1 LWNYARDVD
10 AAFVKTF
17 DGAREPAVAEYER
30 FLFYRGLG
38 DSRLPLRL
46 SSARGGTL
54 AVDREPS
61 LGAGIRHVYVIRIEN
76 GRGVYRYRPGLRPG
90 WTVSG
95 VIPGMEQAQPL
106 GEFTKSIADD
116 LADRLTASGLFAKEA
131 RAMVNTWTSS
141 YFQTDGIRVLFVLPQ
156 SWTDA
161 FIPMTVIPKPEKVVR
176 VMVGRIEMLTPERE
190 QLAEAAVRSLA
201 DPDAGKRELAFAFL
215 REQGRYVE
223 PIIRRVQKTTTDENV
238 RILCRRLLLTDFVT
252 DLRAAVH
259 NAADG
264 KRLNVDPALLRG
276 HLARL
281 LHELRLDD
289 EASTAAKAAM
299 SRQKSI
305 TDPKA
310 LPNRTQLAERL
321 GSVRP

>member
-1 LWNYARDVD
+1 LTVEKD
-10 AAFVKTF
+10 
-17 DGAREPAVAEYER
+17 
-30 FLFYRGLG
+30 
-38 DSRLPLRL
+38 
-46 SSARGGTL
+46 
-54 AVDREPS
+54 PS
-61 LGAGIRHVYVIRIEN
+61 LGEGIRHVYVIRIEN

-95 VIPGMEQAQPL
+95 VIPGMDQAQPL
-106 GEFTKSIADD
+106 GEFTKSISDD
-116 LADRLTASGLFAKEA
+116 LAGRLTASGLYGKEA
-131 RAMVNTWTSS
+131 RAMVNTWASS

-161 FIPMTVIPKPEKVVR
+161 FIPMTVIPRPEQVVR

-190 QLAEAAVRSLA
+190 QLAESAVRSLS
-201 DPDAGKRELAFAFL
+201 DANATKREEAFAFL

-264 KRLNVDPALLRG
+264 KRLNADPVVLRCHLDRLLR
-276 HLARL
+276 
-281 LHELRLDD
+281 ELRLNDQANAGGKTV
-289 EASTAAKAAM
+289 EI
-299 SRQKSI
+299 RQKSTTVRI
-305 TDPKA
+305 SMP
-310 LPNRTQLAERL
+310 PSPQLAERSR
-321 GSVRP
+321 SVRP